1 MKSNQVLAFSAK
13 PYDQSFLSSAA
24 KTQGDFE
31 FDCYSFPL
39 SPISAEMAKGY
50 EVVSS
55 FVNDDI
61 SEGTL
66 KVLAKGGTKLIA
78 LRCAGYNN
86 VDLAAAKSLGIKVV
100 NVPSYSPH
108 AVAEYA
114 IALMLALSRNIPK
127 AYNRVKDGNFSLNGL
142 LGFNFYQKTV
152 GIIGGGQ
159 IGQLVGQRLKAF
171 GCEILVYEPYN
182 IEACEALGFKSVN
195 LNTLFTQS
203 DIISL
208 HCPLVPNTRHIINA
222 KTIADMKQGVMLI
235 NTGRGALLDTKAV
248 LDAIKS
254 RKVAYLGIDVYE
266 EESAL
271 FFDDHSSDII
281 QDDVLERLITFP
293 NVIVTGHQGYF
304 TEEALQHICQ
314 TTVTNIMQFKS
325 KQPLTNQINI

>member
-1 MKSNQVLAFSAK
+1 MKSKQVLAFSAK
-13 PYDQSFLSSAA
+13 PYDQSFLSIAA
-24 KTQGDFE
+24 EALGNFK
-31 FDCYSFPL
+31 FDCLSFPL
-39 SPISAEMAKGY
+39 NPISAQMAKDY
-50 EVVSS
+50 EVVSP

-61 SEGTL
+61 SEDTL
-66 KVLAKGGTKLIA
+66 KVLSQGGTKLIA

-86 VDLAAAKSLGIKVV
+86 VDLVAAERLGIKVV

-127 AYNRVKDGNFSLNGL
+127 ACNRVKEGNFSLNGL

-152 GIIGGGQ
+152 GIIGGGK
-159 IGQLVGQRLKAF
+159 IGQLVGERLKAF

-182 IEACEALGFKSVN
+182 IEACEALGFELVN
-195 LNTLFTQS
+195 LDSLCAQS
-203 DIISL
+203 DIITL
-208 HCPLVPNTRHIINA
+208 HCPLVSNTRHIIDA
-222 KTIADMKQGVMLI
+222 KTIANMKQSVMLI
-235 NTGRGALLDTKAV
+235 NTSRGGLLDTKAV
-248 LDAIKS
+248 LGAIKS
-254 RKVAYLGIDVYE
+254 RKIGYLGIDVYE
-266 EESAL
+266 EEGTL

-304 TEEALQHICQ
+304 TEEALQHICL

-325 KQPLTNQINI
+325 NQPLTNQLIV